1 MMRRALWNEH
11 HDGAAEVSDPCMRLA
26 LTSYVSSCCGMCG
39 SVGARWTFGAD
50 KAEGLMVWFT
60 LIAIQD

>member
-50 KAEGLMVWFT
+50 KAEGLMV
-60 LIAIQD
+60 